1 MDRLYQIDNS
11 IDLNLNNWIKPNI
24 KILTYSNLRYSD
36 KDNNVYS
43 RNWFE
48 LQWFTGINYY
58 YFFEWKKMHRFNFR
72 KNNLYDKILP
82 ERWIEVNQD
91 YKKESENWMV
101 QKLIDNWYEVNKV
114 FDAWHLKWFL
124 YL

>member
-36 KDNNVYS
+36 KDNNVCS

-58 YFFEWKKMHRFNFR
+58 YFFEWKKMHRFNKRVYSDQNFI
-72 KNNLYDKILP
+72 KIKLTYNKIFIIFNLLIL
-82 ERWIEVNQD
+82 I
-91 YKKESENWMV
+91 K
-101 QKLIDNWYEVNKV
+101 
-114 FDAWHLKWFL
+114 
-124 YL
+124 